1 MLTYL
6 AQAGHLNGKCRIYP
20 MYLPDRFIEHG
31 TQKEQMSEAGISAV
45 DIARTALSLAGKSRE
60 AVLLEK
66 F

>member
-1 MLTYL
+1 
-6 AQAGHLNGKCRIYP
+6 

-45 DIARTALSLAGKSRE
+45 DIARTYFSLAGKSRE

-66 F
+66 FDNWL